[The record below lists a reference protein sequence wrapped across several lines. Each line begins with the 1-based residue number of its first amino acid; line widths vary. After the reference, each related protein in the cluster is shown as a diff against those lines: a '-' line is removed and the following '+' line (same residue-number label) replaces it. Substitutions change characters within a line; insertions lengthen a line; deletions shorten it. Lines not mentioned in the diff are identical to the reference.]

1 MSGMMLLDFLAE
13 ARIEEAIAQG
23 TLDNLPGV
31 GRPLVLAD
39 DRLVPEGLR
48 AAYRILLNARCAPP
62 EVERTFAEP
71 ARVPAGGRTAAIPA
85 PPARFETR
93 LEQRDLGQRAPPGGV
108 VIERRALSGNPDPTC
123 PARAGWR

>member
-23 TLDNLPGV
+23 ALDNLPGV

-48 AAYRILLNARCAPP
+48 AAYRSC
-62 EVERTFAEP
+62 
-71 ARVPAGGRTAAIPA
+71 
-85 PPARFETR
+85 
-93 LEQRDLGQRAPPGGV
+93 
-108 VIERRALSGNPDPTC
+108 
-123 PARAGWR
+123 

>member
-23 TLDNLPGV
+23 MLDNLPGV

-48 AAYRILLNARCAPP
+48 AAYRMLMNARCAPP
-62 EVERTFAEP
+62 EVDARREVAALVASLATLDDDAARRRTLVKVALLE
-71 ARVPAGGRTAAIPA
+71 A
-85 PPARFETR
+85 R
-93 LEQRDLGQRAPPGGV
+93 LEA
-108 VIERRALSGNPDPTC
+108 S
-123 PARAGWR
+123 GWRRNRRSTAPGRRLGRLGKGALES